1 MDLAGIY
8 FHLKRYC
15 DRRDGFNFTRGRPYE
30 KDDDA
35 HIEQKNWTQVMG
47 VLGVVD
53 VVSCSFPGSSREVL
67 EYSGLPNGASR
78 LRADLPTPGCL
89 RVGP

>member
-15 DRRDGFNFTRGRPYE
+15 GRRDGFNFTRGRPYE

-35 HIEQKNWTQVMG
+35 HIEQKN
-47 VLGVVD
+47 
-53 VVSCSFPGSSREVL
+53 
-67 EYSGLPNGASR
+67 
-78 LRADLPTPGCL
+78 
-89 RVGP
+89 